1 MKNEC
6 SLSALCEQIG
16 IVYNSAFYKEKSA
29 YDVNLIG
36 EGEVREIQRAVLA
49 GSYHLKPLKLV
60 SLEGNDSLL
69 KNFPALLVKLSENIY
84 LGIYM
89 EPSDKLVLM
98 ALGELLHHSFV
109 SASFFHSNF
118 FLRNSSDFVSK
129 VVGWGKVENLLL
141 FDFSPSLS
149 CLSRSLL
156 KRKVSSVVSDQA
168 ICDLI
173 LSFVDLPILDKRGN
187 DLSKKE
193 GIPSVP
199 LLPEVLFNVYLD
211 DLDRSFERHF
221 P

>member
-6 SLSALCEQIG
+6 SLSALCEHIFL
-16 IVYNSAFYKEKSA
+16 VYNSHFYKEKSA

-60 SLEGNDSLL
+60 SLEGNSSLL
-69 KNFPALLVKLSENIY
+69 KNFPALVKLSENLD

-89 EPSDKLVLM
+89 EPSEKLVLM

-118 FLRNSSDFVSK
+118 FWRNSSDFVSK

-199 LLPEVLFNVYLD
+199 LLPEVLFNV
-211 DLDRSFERHF
+211 
-221 P
+221 